1 MTTDAERI
9 ADQLRAESSAPQQ
22 GGPSVMASLY
32 ADTVELRH
40 TPPRRA
46 DGPIE
51 ASALRAISVADM
63 AAVSRGL
70 KEREF
75 DTPRITVEGSS
86 IRIQSTMRGTMASG
100 DPIKVDNDV
109 LLEVRD
115 GKIVTLEAHRDEESW
130 AQWFKVLEA
139 GGFDPPAEWLARG
152 GHTPADH
159 E

>member
-1 MTTDAERI
+1 
-9 ADQLRAESSAPQQ
+9 
-22 GGPSVMASLY
+22 MASLY
-32 ADTVELRH
+32 ADTIELRH
-40 TPPRRA
+40 NPPRRA

-51 ASALRAISVADM
+51 ASALRDISVADM
-63 AAVSRGL
+63 AAVNRGL
-70 KEREF
+70 TEREF

-86 IRIQSTMRGTMASG
+86 IRIQSTMRGTLASG

-115 GKIVTLEAHRDEESW
+115 GKIVALEAHRDEESW

-139 GGFDPPAEWLARG
+139 GGFDPPADWLARG

>member
-32 ADTVELRH
+32 ADPIELRH
-40 TPPRRA
+40 RPPRRA
-46 DGPIE
+46 DGLIE
-51 ASALRAISVADM
+51 ASLLRDISVADM

-70 KEREF
+70 NDRVFES
-75 DTPRITVEGSS
+75 PRITVEGSS
-86 IRIQSTMRGTMASG
+86 IRIQSTMRGTLASG

-115 GKIVTLEAHRDEESW
+115 GKIVALDAHRDEESW

-139 GGFDPPAEWLARG
+139 GDFDPPAGWLARG
-152 GHTPADH
+152 GHTPADRD
-159 E
+159 